1 MERRDHMRFKV
12 MDGSFAVLRSKP
24 AIACQMNNE
33 CMENT
38 EQANLSTKLA
48 KIIDISGDGLAFYHF
63 ESQDRPI
70 DIAKLDLIFAND
82 GYYLNNILIEKVVD
96 FSIDPK
102 ICLSSFTIK
111 RCGVQFIQLNL
122 NQITSLNYFLKNY
135 TTHEATVDPCSV
147 PMADLS
153 LPAACQT
160 GYLPQ
165 N

>member
-1 MERRDHMRFKV
+1 MERRDHMRFNVK
-12 MDGSFAVLRSKP
+12 DGSFAVLRSKP
-24 AIACQMNNE
+24 AIADQMNNE
-33 CMENT
+33 RMGNT
-38 EQANLSTKLA
+38 DGANLSTKLA
-48 KIIDISGDGLAFYHF
+48 KIIDISGKGLAFYYF

-70 DIAKLDLIFAND
+70 DIAELDLIFAND
-82 GYYLNNILIEKVVD
+82 GYFLNKILIEKVVD

-135 TTHEATVDPCSV
+135 TTNEATVDPCSV

-153 LPAACQT
+153 PPSACQV
-160 GYLPQ
+160 GYFPQ